1 MNRLPLLAVSMLVLG
16 LAACSRA
23 RLTNENLGKV
33 YNGMTEAQV
42 ETILGKPSRIETG
55 ETLGIKGSTYY
66 YDKGGAH
73 VEITFL
79 NNSVMVKQGTFQ

>member
-1 MNRLPLLAVSMLVLG
+1 MNRLPLLAVFTLVFG
-16 LAACSRA
+16 MAACSRA
-23 RLTNENLGKV
+23 HLTNENLNKV

-42 ETILGKPSRIETG
+42 EAILGKPTRIETG

-79 NNSVMVKQGTFQ
+79 NNGVMVKQGTFQ